1 MAGGRPSDYRPE
13 YCSLVVEFGQ
23 RGESLVQFAAH
34 VGVDRN
40 TIDNWRKAHPE
51 FLGACSRALVAAQAW
66 WEKKCQDNA
75 DNRNF
80 NSRVAEFV
88 MAARFRDDYAPQTAK
103 MEVQISGNVHVRS
116 LPRAELEK
124 LAAQVIDIEEVEPAQ
139 IEPKS
144 GENSPDAS
152 T

>member
-66 WEKKCQDNA
+66 WERKCQDNT

-80 NSRVAEFV
+80 NSRVAEFM
-88 MAARFRDDYAPQTAK
+88 MAARFRDDYAPQLARL
-103 MEVQISGNVHVRS
+103 EVHHTGNVNVRS
-116 LPRAELEK
+116 LSDAELEK
-124 LAAQVIDIEEVEPAQ
+124 LAGQAILEAEV
-139 IEPKS
+139 IEPKALPPA
-144 GENSPDAS
+144 NSDTDAPII
-152 T
+152 

>member
-1 MAGGRPSDYRPE
+1 MMGRPTDYRPE
-13 YCSLVVEFGQ
+13 YCQALIDFCSTGKSLTAFAVKIGVHRDTLYQWGKVHQDFSDALTRARQAAQVHWESFLESNLGNREVNAKLVEF
-23 RGESLVQFAAH
+23 LMA
-34 VGVDRN
+34 
-40 TIDNWRKAHPE
+40 
-51 FLGACSRALVAAQAW
+51 SR
-66 WEKKCQDNA
+66 
-75 DNRNF
+75 F
-80 NSRVAEFV
+80 
-88 MAARFRDDYAPQTAK
+88 DDYRPQTAK